1 MKILQDFKKDPLRR
15 YIFPENIMKAPAGFT
30 DKLMIQVKMEAGLAE
45 SLSSQKKRSIVP
57 ALAAILTT
65 GLILIALLYPG
76 DDPGLPAF
84 TWLKYFDNIKI
95 LMPEFQHLAIF
106 NITFPGMVLYVT
118 AGLLLLFLL
127 DRALSRYF
135 Q

>member
-1 MKILQDFKKDPLRR
+1 MKIQQDFKKDPLSR
-15 YIFPENIMKAPAGFT
+15 YIIPEQIVKAPAGFT
-30 DKLMIQVKMEAGLAE
+30 DKLMIRVRMEAGLAE

-65 GLILIALLYPG
+65 GLILIALLFPG
-76 DDPGLPAF
+76 NDPGLPVF

-95 LMPEFQHLAIF
+95 LMPEFQNLAVF
-106 NITFPGMVLYVT
+106 NITFPGMMLYIT
-118 AGLLLLFLL
+118 AGLLLLLAL